1 MSLSMYAAS
10 VPVFVRTL
18 GSLSEILKKGEADA
32 KARGYDAANLVNA
45 RLAPDM
51 LPLAKQVQIASDSA
65 KGCVAR
71 LAGIEAPVM
80 ADTET
85 TFPELIERVAKTLAF
100 LGTVQAAQIDGSE
113 GREIVLKMRGN
124 EVKFQGQTFLLHFAL
139 PNFFFHVTTTYA
151 ILRHN
156 GVTLGKSD
164 FLGAA

>member
-18 GSLSEILKKGEADA
+18 GSLSAILKKAEESAA
-32 KARGYDAANLVNA
+32 QRGFDPAVLVSA

-65 KGCVAR
+65 KGCAAR
-71 LAGIEAPVM
+71 LAGMEPPAM

-85 TFPELIERVAKTLAF
+85 TIAELIARADKTVAF
-100 LGTVQAAQIDGSE
+100 LNTLPASQIDGSE
-113 GREIVLKMRGN
+113 GREIILKMRGN
-124 EVKFQGQTFLLHFAL
+124 EVKFQGQPFLLHFAL
-139 PNFFFHVTTTYA
+139 PNFFFHVTTAYA

-156 GVTLGKSD
+156 GVGLSKSD

>member
-10 VPVFVRTL
+10 VPVFLRTL
-18 GSLSEILKKGEADA
+18 NNLSEILKKGEADA
-32 KARGYDAANLVNA
+32 ATRGYDPANVVNA

-51 LPLAKQVQIASDSA
+51 LALAKQVQIASDSA
-65 KGCVAR
+65 KGCAAR
-71 LAGIEAPVM
+71 LAGVDAPVM

-85 TFPELIERVAKTLAF
+85 TFAELVERVAKTVAF
-100 LGTVQAAQIDGSE
+100 LGTVQPAQVDGSE

-124 EVKFQGQTFLLHFAL
+124 EVKFQGQQFLLHFAL
-139 PNFFFHVTTTYA
+139 PNFFFHVTTAYA

-156 GVTLGKSD
+156 GVALGKTD